1 MTRQTRRRVLVMT
14 VAVLV
19 VAVVVWAF
27 LPDAIP
33 VEAAPAARGP
43 LEVVVEEE
51 GETRLH
57 DRYIISAP
65 VAAFARRIELEPGDL
80 VQHGEPVVRLEPP
93 RAAILDPRAQ
103 AEADARVRAARAA
116 LEDATVAVERASAD
130 RGRSERLFEAGA
142 LTRRELEEAQAADVH
157 ARATRD
163 AARAELAAAQASART
178 AGAAAVA
185 SVPAV
190 LRAPAGGRVLAVH
203 RRSEGHVNPGEPL
216 IEVGDTRHLE
226 IWADVLSQ
234 DAVRIRPGAPVV
246 VDQWGGDG
254 TLDAVVTRVEP
265 EGFMK
270 ISALG
275 VEEQRVQVRAELITA
290 PALWTGLGSGYRVLA
305 RFVVW
310 SAEDVLQVPSGALF
324 RTPEGWAVFVVD
336 AGRARMRA
344 VEVGQQAGLQAQILG
359 GIDAGA
365 VVVVH
370 PPNELADGVRVTTEQ

>member
-1 MTRQTRRRVLVMT
+1 MTRQTRRRVFVMT

-19 VAVVVWAF
+19 VAAVVWAF
-27 LPDAIP
+27 LPDPVP
-33 VEAAPAARGP
+33 VETATAARGA

-116 LEDATVAVERASAD
+116 LADATVAVERASAD

-142 LTRRELEEAQAADVH
+142 LTRRELEQAQAADVH
-157 ARATRD
+157 ARAARD

-178 AGAAAVA
+178 AGAGAGA

-310 SAEDVLQVPSGALF
+310 SADDVLQVPSSALF

-336 AGRARMRA
+336 DGRARVRA
-344 VEVGQQAGLQAQILG
+344 VEVGQQAGLQAQIMS

-370 PPNELADGVRVTTEQ
+370 PPNELAEGARVTTER